1 MRIYRFY
8 SSWYDKHKRYEELE
22 KLGIDTWSKIPK
34 EFRSES
40 YDYLIDDI
48 QSKSIHVDRLHICEN
63 LPHQGEKWSFAPV
76 NDGVNNKFN
85 IQTFVSEYPETIE
98 GVDSLPND
106 LTLNFYVLMIL
117 INALLESSS
126 GADKFNAPLIFS
138 FSIAN
143 KINPISSAMCIQ
155 GNP

>member
-48 QSKSIHVDRLHICEN
+48 QSKSIHVDRLHIWEN

-98 GVDSLPND
+98 EVDSLPND
-106 LTLNFYVLMIL
+106 LPHNFYVLMIL
-117 INALLESSS
+117 IT
-126 GADKFNAPLIFS
+126 FNHPNF
-138 FSIAN
+138 N
-143 KINPISSAMCIQ
+143 KISKLATKLEFYK
-155 GNP
+155 